1 MPIIAT
7 SKGGGQRKLPPAGT
21 HLARCYSLI
30 DIGTQEST
38 FQNEAKLTRKVRI
51 SFELPNEQEV
61 FAEERGK
68 EPFTISREFTLSLH
82 EKAGLRKV
90 LESWRGRAFNAQEL
104 EKFDLAKLIGQPAM
118 ISIGHE
124 PKKDGSG
131 NFAKLLTVSTLMKG
145 MTLPPA
151 ILKPIEYSV
160 HQGRDEVFHSLPDW
174 LKEKIAKCAEWTQ
187 PAPSEAA
194 EPAQSPEA
202 EDDVPF

>member
-1 MPIIAT
+1 MAIIAT

-30 DIGTQEST
+30 DIGTQEGT
-38 FQNEAKLTRKVRI
+38 FQGEIKTARKVRV

-90 LESWRGRAFNAQEL
+90 LESWRGRAFTAEEL
-104 EKFDLAKLIGQPAM
+104 QKFDLAKLIGQPAM

-131 NFAKLLTVSTLMKG
+131 NFAKLLTVSGVMKG
-145 MTLPPA
+145 MSVPPA

-160 HQGRDEVFHSLPDW
+160 LQGRDEVFNDLPDW
-174 LKEKIAKCAEWTQ
+174 LKEKISKCAEWTK
-187 PAPSEAA
+187 PAPHEAE
-194 EPAQSPEA
+194 EPAMA
-202 EDDVPF
+202 GTDDDVPF